1 MHNDLLHQAH
11 QLATLDPRRPRQANL
26 RRAVSAAYYALFHF
40 LVEQSCRNAIGGQ
53 HERAPYRHVL
63 GRAFGHATMRDAC
76 KSFAGGT
83 LKDTVKKGLPRTFS
97 IPSQVSDIARNFVE
111 LQDVRHLADYDLTEK
126 FIREDVLTLVQL
138 AETAIGEF
146 SAAPD
151 SNEKTFF
158 LACLWAWGTLGR
170 R

>member
-1 MHNDLLHQAH
+1 MHDDLLQQAQ

-63 GRAFGHATMRDAC
+63 GRAFVHATMRDAC

-83 LKDTVKKGLPRTFS
+83 LRDAVRKGLHPTFS
-97 IPSQVSDIARNFVE
+97 VPPSVSDIATKYVE
-111 LQDVRHLADYDLTEK
+111 LQDMRHLADYDLTEK
-126 FIREDVLTLVQL
+126 FNRENVLTLVL
-138 AETAIGEF
+138 EAETAIGAF
-146 SAAPD
+146 SSAPD

>member
-1 MHNDLLHQAH
+1 MHDDLLQQAQ

-26 RRAVSAAYYALFHF
+26 RRAVSAAYYALFH
-40 LVEQSCRNAIGGQ
+40 LPIEQSCRNAIGGQ
-53 HERAPYRHVL
+53 HERTSYRHVL
-63 GRAFGHATMRDAC
+63 GRAFTHSSMRDAC

-83 LKDTVKKGLPRTFS
+83 LRDAVRKGLSPTFAVP
-97 IPSQVSDIARNFVE
+97 PSVSDIATKYVE
-111 LQDVRHLADYDLTEK
+111 LQDMRQADYDLTEK
-126 FIREDVLTLVQL
+126 FNRENVLTLVL
-138 AETAIGEF
+138 EAETAIGAF

-158 LACLWAWGTLGR
+158 LACFWAWGTLGR